1 MAVNCDM
8 MLAAPC
14 QCYNWR
20 KFSLSHQIHAEFYVR
35 HQMAG
40 SRHET
45 ESVCLCPGLKLDY
58 NVPLRLEA
66 AARDP

>member
-45 ESVCLCPGLKLDY
+45 ESVC
-58 NVPLRLEA
+58 
-66 AARDP
+66 ARV